1 MKSAPAMPQSM
12 RDFSDKDF
20 QVIASAAKK
29 IIGIHLEPSKKA
41 LIQARLS
48 KRFRQTGVFN
58 AQSYCDLLQD
68 PKANERDQFVSA
80 LTTNVTH
87 FFRERHHFKFLEEKV
102 LSDLLCSARTG
113 RKVQIWSAGCST
125 GQEPYSISGT
135 VLSQMPN
142 AVSSGIEILATDV
155 DKSVIQKAKMGV
167 YQTDELRFDNAD
179 DFEKIFP
186 KRDNRANESRV
197 REDVR
202 KLIKFESLNLVDR
215 WPDIGAMDVIFC
227 RNVAIYFDKDV
238 QNTLWSRFVD
248 QIKPG
253 GFLFIG
259 HSERLRGAAAEQ
271 MRPVG
276 VTIYQK
282 EN

>member
-282 EN
+282 AN

>member
-238 QNTLWSRFVD
+238 QNTLWARFVD

-282 EN
+282 AN

>member
-238 QNTLWSRFVD
+238 QNTLWARFVD